1 MVAELGDRTR
11 IPTPYTTLCEVM
23 CSWKEMA
30 HAMGGPLHI
39 CPLSVVMGWGG
50 MGAWASAHVSW
61 IFGQLNSTDF
71 TIVLI
76 TQEQFRLGRNMET
89 YSLM

>member
-1 MVAELGDRTR
+1 
-11 IPTPYTTLCEVM
+11 M

-30 HAMGGPLHI
+30 RAMDGPLNI

-61 IFGQLNSTDF
+61 ILDRLNSTVF
-71 TIVLI
+71 HNCAHYT
-76 TQEQFRLGRNMET
+76 EKFRLGRNMET